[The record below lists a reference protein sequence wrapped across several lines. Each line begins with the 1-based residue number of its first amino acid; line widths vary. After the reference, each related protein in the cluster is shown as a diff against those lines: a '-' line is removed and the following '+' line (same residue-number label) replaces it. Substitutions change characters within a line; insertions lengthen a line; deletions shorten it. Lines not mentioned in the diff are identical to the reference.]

1 MNSKLASRKLS
12 FLLLILIAASCNNR
26 SNRIAPVA
34 PAPAIITQ
42 PDLTANPDPAV
53 PLSGILTV
61 TTDIP
66 TTVELGFDDGV
77 RQWTVVA
84 DATLATDHARVPVL
98 GIRQDRITE
107 IEVTVRSASGS
118 ATVAASKLTFTPT
131 PLPALFPPLETTIS
145 DPAFMEPGY
154 TLFNSFVFGSVL
166 EAFLVMVDETGS
178 VVWYYDGTKSP
189 LTVGNSFTFF
199 PLPNGNLM
207 LISGRNLAIEINLLG
222 DVVQTW
228 WANRLAT
235 PGAPAGATIVDME
248 TFHHEIAALP
258 PGEDADFLV
267 LGSELR
273 VLPNYPADE
282 VDPTMTNPSSEVVGD
297 TIVEFKRDGTVVREL
312 KLFDILDPYRVSYES
327 LSNFWNTSYPA
338 SGDTEDWSHA
348 NALVF
353 DPSDNTYIVSVRHQD
368 VVIKIER
375 DTGKLVWLLGD
386 PGRWNAP
393 WNNSLLM
400 PRLGA
405 QFEFNYHQHAPEI
418 TASGNILLFD
428 NGNNRAIP
436 PVPPLPFDA
445 SYSRAVEYQIDP
457 VTMTF
462 EQVWA
467 YGGMFDPGHSFYS
480 FFLGDANQLPVTGNV
495 LVTDGGKRNAN
506 LLRFGRIAEV
516 THASPPREVFE
527 LIIRDNAAV
536 DPVHYAVYRSHRLSS
551 LY

>member
-1 MNSKLASRKLS
+1 MILAQV
-12 FLLLILIAASCNNR
+12 FLGKFESAPSIGEGLLVLELQHVDLGEAEQKNRHVWVTGPVGPLGHIQRTLILAARLFES
-26 SNRIAPVA
+26 
-34 PAPAIITQ
+34 
-42 PDLTANPDPAV
+42 
-53 PLSGILTV
+53 
-61 TTDIP
+61 
-66 TTVELGFDDGV
+66 
-77 RQWTVVA
+77 
-84 DATLATDHARVPVL
+84 TLADQQNP
-98 GIRQDRITE
+98 Q
-107 IEVTVRSASGS
+107 
-118 ATVAASKLTFTPT
+118 
-131 PLPALFPPLETTIS
+131 
-145 DPAFMEPGY
+145 
-154 TLFNSFVFGSVL
+154 
-166 EAFLVMVDETGS
+166 
-178 VVWYYDGTKSP
+178 
-189 LTVGNSFTFF
+189 
-199 PLPNGNLM
+199 
-207 LISGRNLAIEINLLG
+207 
-222 DVVQTW
+222 
-228 WANRLAT
+228 
-235 PGAPAGATIVDME
+235 AGQ
-248 TFHHEIAALP
+248 
-258 PGEDADFLV
+258 G
-267 LGSELR
+267 GSELW

-527 LIIRDNAAV
+527 LIIRDHAAV
-536 DPVHYAVYRSHRLSS
+536 DPVHYAVYRSHRLPS